1 MIEQKCVLLAVF
13 LSGAW
18 AAHAT
23 TDLIVVEKGQPRAVV
38 VAAAGDSGAAGEL
51 VRYIEKGS
59 GAKLR
64 IVPRRPAAGPAIL
77 VGAAA
82 CPPEVRESL
91 KRLDGDGYVI
101 RTLPNGAL
109 ALAGKGRDGTAFA
122 VYEFLEKFAG
132 LRWLW
137 PGDLGEVVP
146 RRADLRVPQ
155 TAIERAP
162 AYLWRDLGPG
172 GALWGPLD
180 KWAAERKLGVS
191 EEHQRLEKV
200 WERRNRFG
208 GALIY
213 GGHAFGEILPPAK
226 YGPTHPE
233 YYALVKGKRDWE
245 HFDGKH
251 GTQPCTTNPDVIRL
265 TVEFARRFFD
275 QHPEVEAFAVSL
287 NDGGGFC
294 ECDRCRRLDSGKV
307 EIAADD
313 PEAGGGRKLVITDRV
328 VTFANQVAEAVAK
341 THPAKK
347 LILFAYGPYRQPPV
361 RVKVHP
367 NLIIQYTFHAAFNW
381 NSQSEEQQYR
391 ETGAW
396 SGSAKHLGIYE
407 YFIQG
412 NSPDLP
418 RLMQEPIARSVKRLR
433 EQGYRY
439 YQTQSGDGYAING
452 LQYYIL
458 GRLLWDTS
466 SDSRAIQ
473 SDYIES
479 GFGKAAPAVARY
491 FQRWEQAW
499 KAQSGKAVAMDSARL
514 AEYKRVADA
523 YPPAVRDAC
532 RRDLEEATAAVQG
545 RERERVEFLKQGFR
559 YVDLTVSA
567 IEKTIPLFD
576 SGWRFTPKMA
586 APANA
591 DMRIFD
597 QALAAWE
604 ERDRHV
610 ETLKQDFAIA
620 YFWVRYNDSQRSFVP
635 LVKMRAF
642 KEAAR

>member
-1 MIEQKCVLLAVF
+1 MIERKWAAIFLLCAGPAAADLAV
-13 LSGAW
+13 
-18 AAHAT
+18 
-23 TDLIVVEKGQPRAVV
+23 VEQGQPKAV
-38 VAAAGDSGAAGEL
+38 VAAAAGDRGVADEL
-51 VRYIEKGS
+51 VRYVERAT
-59 GAKLR
+59 GARLR
-64 IVPRRPAAGPAIL
+64 IAPSAPAKGAAIL
-77 VGAAA
+77 VGAAV
-82 CPPEVRESL
+82 CPPEIRERL
-91 KRLDGDGYVI
+91 KRVEGDGYLI
-101 RTLPNGAL
+101 RTLPGGAL
-109 ALAGKGRDGTAFA
+109 ALAGNGRDGTAFA
-122 VYEFLEKFAG
+122 VYAFLEQFAG
-132 LRWLW
+132 VRWLW

-146 RRADLRVPQ
+146 RRVDLRVPQ

-172 GALWGPLD
+172 GALWGFLD
-180 KWAAERKLGVS
+180 KWAAERKLGIT
-191 EEHQRLEKV
+191 EEHQRLQKL

-265 TVEFARRFFD
+265 TVEYSRRFFD
-275 QHPEVEAFAVSL
+275 QHPDFDAFAVSL

-307 EIAADD
+307 EMAADD
-313 PEAGGGRKLVITDRV
+313 PEMSGGKKLVITDRV
-328 VTFANQVAEAVAK
+328 VTFANQVAEQVAR
-341 THPAKK
+341 THPGKK
-347 LILFAYGPYRQPPV
+347 LILFAYGPYRQPPA

-381 NSQSEEQQYR
+381 NPQLEEQQYR

-396 SGSAKHLGIYE
+396 SGAARHLGIYE

-452 LQYYIL
+452 LQYYL
-458 GRLLWDTS
+458 LARLLWDPS
-466 SDSRAIQ
+466 ADFRALQ

-479 GFGKAAPAVARY
+479 GFGAAAPAVARY
-491 FQRWEQAW
+491 FGRWEQAW
-499 KAQSGKAVAMDSARL
+499 RAQNGKAVAMDSARL
-514 AEYKRVADA
+514 SEYKRVAEA
-523 YPPAVRDAC
+523 YPPALRDAC
-532 RRDLEEATAAVQG
+532 RRDLEAAAAAVQG
-545 RERERVEFLKQGFR
+545 RERERVEFLKQGFQ
-559 YVDLTVSA
+559 YVDLTVRA
-567 IEKTIPLFD
+567 IEKTIPLIEA
-576 SGWRFTPKMA
+576 GWRFTPKMEP
-586 APANA
+586 PAHA
-591 DMRIFD
+591 DMRAFE
-597 QALAAWE
+597 QCLALWE
-604 ERDRHV
+604 ERDRYV
-610 ETLKQDFAIA
+610 ESLKQGFVLAH
-620 YFWVRYNDSQRSFVP
+620 FWIRYNDSQRSFVP
-635 LVKMRAF
+635 LAKMRAY
-642 KEAAR
+642 KGGTR